1 MNNMLMCDQPVSF
14 DNFKVLASSKSEF
27 HLKIKECLL
36 ISLDQYIEN
45 KNGTSLPLYLFDFIF
60 VVIQI
65 FYSLMTI

>member
-1 MNNMLMCDQPVSF
+1 MCDQPVSF

-36 ISLDQYIEN
+36 ISLDQYTEN
-45 KNGTSLPLYLFDFIF
+45 KNETSLPLYLFDFIF